1 MTELFITPWLITAI
15 FLMVAIA
22 YSSIGL
28 GGGSTYTAL
37 LVISGFF
44 SDSIPLIS
52 LSLNLLVTSIGSYY
66 FIRQGHLRY
75 SLILPFLLTSLP
87 MAWVGGMLQVSPVI
101 FQALLLISLLFVVFR
116 IYFMQDTAFHLQ
128 ISQQQKLLISLIAG
142 GLLGL
147 LAGIVGIG
155 GGIYL
160 VPLILILGLGSIKEA
175 AACGAIFVWLNSLVG
190 LVSRLQYNYVD
201 LSIYYPL
208 LAAVIIGGI
217 FGSKLGSSGLPV
229 KRMEKL
235 LGLIVVVA
243 AGLLTRNLIM
253 SA

>member
-1 MTELFITPWLITAI
+1 MTELFITSWLITAI

-75 SLILPFLLTSLP
+75 SLIIPFLLTSLP

-116 IYFMQDTAFHLQ
+116 IYFMQDTAFQLQ

-208 LAAVIIGGI
+208 LIAVIIGGI
-217 FGSKLGSSGLPV
+217 FGSKLGASRLPV

-243 AGLLTRNLIM
+243 VGLLTRNLIM
-253 SA
+253 DV

>member
-1 MTELFITPWLITAI
+1 MTELFITPWLIAVI

-44 SDSIPLIS
+44 TDSIPLIS
-52 LSLNLLVTSIGSYY
+52 LSLNLLVASVGSYY

-87 MAWVGGMLQVSPVI
+87 MAWVGGMLQLSPVV

-116 IYFMQDTAFHLQ
+116 IYLMEDTAFKLQ

-175 AACGAIFVWLNSLVG
+175 AACGAIFVWLNSFVG
-190 LVSRLQYNYVD
+190 LISRLQYNYVD
-201 LSIYYPL
+201 LSTYYPL
-208 LAAVIIGGI
+208 LVAVIIGGI
-217 FGSKLGSSGLPV
+217 LGSKLGSSRLPG
-229 KRMEKL
+229 KGMEKL

-243 AGLLTRNLIM
+243 VGLLTRNLIM